1 MNMSD
6 AGKFMIFCAEQYKLE
21 KKLNGKQLDDLFSRY
36 DVWGYLYD
44 CYDAYRREKL
54 YHPRHRPL
62 PPGP

>member
-36 DVWGYLYD
+36 DVWGYLH
-44 CYDAYRREKL
+44 L
-54 YHPRHRPL
+54 
-62 PPGP
+62 